1 MTKLSAALLLAGIA
15 CGIASTATA
24 QTAHTDDDE
33 QACIALILSQDG
45 KFDCIPDG
53 EPTPGK
59 YYFTTWENYGKTI
72 VRGYPWMDS
81 HGQMGRVDSPTD
93 YRMCQDMVD
102 SAWNHPDFE
111 KYDEI
116 WCVKAGE

>member
-1 MTKLSAALLLAGIA
+1 MTKLSAALLLAGLA
-15 CGIASTATA
+15 CSIASTATA

-33 QACIALILSQDG
+33 KACIALILSQDG

-72 VRGYPWMDS
+72 VRGYPLFT
-81 HGQMGRVDSPTD
+81 GREYLRIDEATSYV
-93 YRMCQDMVD
+93 MCEE
-102 SAWNHPDFE
+102 ARKATLGNPDFE

-116 WCVKAGE
+116 WCVKAE